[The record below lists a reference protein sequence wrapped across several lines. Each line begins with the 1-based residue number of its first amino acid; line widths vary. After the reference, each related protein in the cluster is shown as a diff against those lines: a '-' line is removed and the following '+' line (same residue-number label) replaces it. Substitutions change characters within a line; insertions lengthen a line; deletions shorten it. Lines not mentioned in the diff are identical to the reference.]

1 MIEMKIILKEGKTK
15 KISKDSVLRDVTME
29 VEVSKKKMA
38 TFSEQR
44 ILKQIEDKLQV
55 DKKCQIIDE
64 TKEQKYKDLQEE
76 VDKFLEF
83 IEKHRDISLD

>member
-1 MIEMKIILKEGKTK
+1 MIEMKIILNEGKRK
-15 KISKDSVLRDVTME
+15 KVLKDIASVGLTME
-29 VEVSKKKMA
+29 VEVSKDKA
-38 TFSEQR
+38 TFSEER
-44 ILKQIEDKLQV
+44 ILKQIEDKLQL
-55 DKKCQIIDE
+55 DKKYQIVDD